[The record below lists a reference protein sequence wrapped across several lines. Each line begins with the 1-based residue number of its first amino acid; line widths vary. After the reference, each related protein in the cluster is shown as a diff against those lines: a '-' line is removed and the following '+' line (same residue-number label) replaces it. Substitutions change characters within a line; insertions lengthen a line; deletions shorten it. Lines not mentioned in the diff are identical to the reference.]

1 MQKKAKIYVAG
12 HRGLVGS
19 AIVRALNKE
28 GYQNLI
34 LRTHKD
40 LDLTNEKVTHDFFK
54 SEKPEYIFLAA
65 AKVGGI
71 LANQTY
77 PADFI
82 RENLLIQNNVI
93 HAAHLNKVKR
103 LLFLGS
109 SCIYPKN
116 AQQPIKE
123 DCFLTGTLESTNRA
137 YALAKIAGVEMCWSY
152 NRQFKTEF
160 LAAMPTNLYGPND
173 NYDLNKSHV
182 IPALIRKF
190 HEAKIK
196 NKPFVVVWGTGKPK
210 REFMYSDDMAKACIF
225 LMNLSKIQFK
235 ALLNPGL
242 QNAMPPLINIG
253 VGYDLSIRALAKM
266 IKKITGFKGAIQ
278 FDITKPDGTYRK
290 LMDVSRL
297 NQLGFKAEIDLE
309 KGLNLSYES
318 FRREHKALS

>member
-34 LRTHKD
+34 LRTHQE
-40 LDLTNEKVTHDFFK
+40 LDLVNEKATHDFFK

-93 HAAHLNKVKR
+93 HAAYLHKVKR

-123 DCFLTGTLESTNRA
+123 DCFLTGALESTNRA

-173 NYDLNKSHV
+173 NYDLNTSHV

-196 NKPFVVVWGTGKPK
+196 NKPLVVVWGTGKPK

-235 ALLNPGL
+235 ALLNPDL

-253 VGYDLSIRALAKM
+253 VGYDLTIRSLANM

-290 LMDVSRL
+290 LMDMSRL
-297 NQLGFKAEIDLE
+297 KQLGFKAETDLE
-309 KGLNLSYES
+309 KGLSLSYES
-318 FRREHKALS
+318 FMREHKALS

>member
-34 LRTHKD
+34 LRTHQE
-40 LDLTNEKVTHDFFK
+40 LDLANEKATHDFFK

-173 NYDLNKSHV
+173 NYDLNTSHV

-235 ALLNPGL
+235 ALLNPDI

-253 VGYDLSIRALAKM
+253 VGYDLTIRALANM

-297 NQLGFKAEIDLE
+297 NQLGFKAETDLE
-309 KGLNLSYES
+309 KGLSLSYES

>member
-28 GYQNLI
+28 GYQNLL
-34 LRTHKD
+34 LRTHQE
-40 LDLTNEKVTHDFFK
+40 LDLANEKATYDFFK

-71 LANQTY
+71 LANQNY

-116 AQQPIKE
+116 ASQPIKE
-123 DCFLTGTLESTNRA
+123 EHFLTGNLESTNRA

-173 NYDLNKSHV
+173 NYDLNTSHV

-196 NKPFVVVWGTGKPK
+196 NKPLVVVWGTGKPK

-225 LMNLSKIQFK
+225 LMKLPKTQFK
-235 ALLNPGL
+235 ALLNPDL
-242 QNAMPPLINIG
+242 HHAMPPLINIG
-253 VGYDLSIRALAKM
+253 VGYDLTIRALANM
-266 IKKITGFKGAIQ
+266 IKKITGFKGTIQ

-290 LMDVSRL
+290 LMDMSRL
-297 NQLGFKAEIDLE
+297 NQLGFKAETDLE
-309 KGLNLSYES
+309 KGLSLSYES
-318 FRREHKALS
+318 FMKEHHTSS

>member
-34 LRTHKD
+34 LRTHQE
-40 LDLTNEKVTHDFFK
+40 LDLANEKATHDFFK

-173 NYDLNKSHV
+173 NYDLNTSHV

-196 NKPFVVVWGTGKPK
+196 NKPLVVVWGTGKPK

-225 LMNLSKIQFK
+225 LMNLSKMQFK
-235 ALLNPGL
+235 ALLNPDL
-242 QNAMPPLINIG
+242 QNVMPPLINIG
-253 VGYDLSIRALAKM
+253 VGYDLTIQALANM
-266 IKKITGFKGAIQ
+266 IKKITGFNGAIQ

-297 NQLGFKAEIDLE
+297 NQLGFKAETDLE
-309 KGLNLSYES
+309 KGLILSYES
-318 FRREHKALS
+318 FMKEHHTSS